1 MFQKKCIKKQ
11 YLDGIASLDAEYFG
25 VLIVKNPFRLK

>member
-1 MFQKKCIKKQ
+1 MFPKRCIEKP
-11 YLDGIASLDAEYFG
+11 YLDGIASLGAGYFG